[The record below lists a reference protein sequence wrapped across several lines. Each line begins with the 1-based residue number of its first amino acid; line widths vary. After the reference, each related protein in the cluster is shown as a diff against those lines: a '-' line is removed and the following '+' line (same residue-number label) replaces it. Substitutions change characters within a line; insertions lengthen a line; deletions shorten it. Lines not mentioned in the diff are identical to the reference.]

1 MSNEAGYVW
10 GGECVAME
18 KFVEAAVA
26 IQKNWGSILASY
38 WVNWDVM
45 LGISEPLARNVVV
58 LGK

>member
-10 GGECVAME
+10 GGERVAME

-26 IQKNWGSILASY
+26 IQKNWGSRILASY

-45 LGISEPLARNVVV
+45 LGISEPLARN
-58 LGK
+58 